1 MLMLTTFRIFVSQSI
16 LLSHVIR
23 ESFAILLTRKP
34 TLYAG
39 RALIFLRLV
48 RSQDFK
54 YSI

>member
-1 MLMLTTFRIFVSQSI
+1 MLMLNTFRIFVSQSI
-16 LLSHVIR
+16 LLLHFIR
-23 ESFAILLTRKP
+23 ESFAFLLTRKP
-34 TLYAG
+34 TLYVW